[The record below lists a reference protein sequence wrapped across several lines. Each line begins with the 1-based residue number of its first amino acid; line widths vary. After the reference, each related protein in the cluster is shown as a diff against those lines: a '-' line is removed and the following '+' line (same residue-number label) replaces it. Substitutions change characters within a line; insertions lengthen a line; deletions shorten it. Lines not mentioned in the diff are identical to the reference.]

1 MLFVYLLA
9 GIGLL
14 ALLGLAAAAVFG
26 VQRVGDEESE
36 DAFDMA
42 LAAVG
47 RLQSAAWQA
56 VQELRDLDGRQG
68 KEEK

>member
-14 ALLGLAAAAVFG
+14 TLLGLAAAAVLG
-26 VQRVGDEESE
+26 VEHVGGEEPE
-36 DAFDMA
+36 DAFDAA
-42 LAAVG
+42 LTAVG

-56 VQELRDLDGRQG
+56 IQELRDLDQRHE
-68 KEEK
+68 KEE